1 MFAMVNKNISFLLLL
16 FAISSFLLKGQ
27 NAPISFS
34 AGGKIIWKDSVA
46 AFMPGDDKSRAAYHF
61 NDSNWEITPF
71 NLDSGIFKEKPFTG
85 NAWFRIKIPTRLFL
99 QTDSM
104 YMLHIYHTGASEIY
118 LNGNLLKR
126 YGKVGNNLSE
136 EHIFFA
142 KNEGVPL
149 QADTSLPYQ
158 LVSVRFSNH
167 HYFEYG
173 SMPVYE
179 KGFFIMITQND
190 DNIESKMWIIATLIT
205 FLGGILLGF
214 SIIHLLLW
222 LFYRSHKPNLFYSLH
237 CFFFS
242 LLFLQLTPLFIFSN
256 PLSVALAIKIY
267 LLSIPFFFFFLLR
280 FLYALFKKEKQ
291 RYWWLLFLFTL
302 SSSFL
307 CYWNGESWQY
317 FILVFFTLLYLLESV
332 RVVFWALLRKEKSAR
347 IIGSGV
353 LAFLGLLTLI
363 ALSFYFFG
371 RLNISSLIL
380 IYLVFIALLG
390 IPISMSIYL
399 ARDFA
404 YINKNLQ
411 LQLQRAEWL
420 ANENLKSEQEKKRI
434 LENQN
439 IELEKQVTERTAEIQ
454 AQKTLIEQ
462 KQIEILDSIRYAK
475 RIQESIL
482 PRIKTIHKNI
492 KKLKGK

>member
-1 MFAMVNKNISFLLLL
+1 MGNKNISFLLLL

-46 AFMPGDDKSRAAYHF
+46 AFMPGNDKTRAAYHF
-61 NDSNWEITPF
+61 NDSNWEIAPF

-85 NAWFRIKIPTRLFL
+85 NAWFRIKIPTRIFL

-142 KNEGVPL
+142 KNEGIPL

-158 LVSVRFSNH
+158 LVAVRFSNH
-167 HYFEYG
+167 HFNQYDN
-173 SMPVYE
+173 MPLFG
-179 KGFFIMITQND
+179 KGFFASVSKNTQYD
-190 DNIESKMWIIATLIT
+190 DLNPIGLVIAILSSI
-205 FLGGILLGF
+205 GGILLGI

-222 LFYRSHKPNLFYSLH
+222 FFYQSHKPNLYYSFH
-237 CFFFS
+237 CLFFS
-242 LLFLQLTPLFIFSN
+242 LIFIQLIPVFYSENPFIVSTSLNAMVFSVPL
-256 PLSVALAIKIY
+256 
-267 LLSIPFFFFFLLR
+267 FFFFLLR
-280 FLYALFKKEKQ
+280 FLYSLFKVAYKK
-291 RYWWLLFLFTL
+291 YWWHLFLFLFLFSTL
-302 SSSFL
+302 S
-307 CYWNGESWQY
+307 YIMGKNWQY
-317 FILVFFTLLYLLESV
+317 LLLLVFVVLFLLESV
-332 RVVFWALLRKEKSAR
+332 RLVFMALLRKEKSAR

-353 LAFLGLLTLI
+353 LAFAGLLLI
-363 ALSFYFFG
+363 MFLYRGLSLSPFSGLFF
-371 RLNISSLIL
+371 
-380 IYLVFIALLG
+380 FIALMA

-404 YINKNLQ
+404 FINKNLQ

-462 KQIEILDSIRYAK
+462 KQKEILDSIRYAK